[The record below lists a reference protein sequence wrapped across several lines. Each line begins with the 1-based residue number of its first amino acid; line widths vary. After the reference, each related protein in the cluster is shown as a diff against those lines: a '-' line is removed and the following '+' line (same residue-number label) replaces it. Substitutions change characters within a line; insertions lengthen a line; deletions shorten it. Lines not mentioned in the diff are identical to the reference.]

1 MKIKYNYKEK
11 IKNKEYIYEKNYKS
25 KINFIIKKII
35 YHNPNSKIKK
45 KDKIIKKIL
54 KIKLIFSNT
63 I

>member
-35 YHNPNSKIKK
+35 YHNPNSKI
-45 KDKIIKKIL
+45 
-54 KIKLIFSNT
+54 
-63 I
+63 